1 MQYFS
6 LENHTVWKLFWAN
19 IQAVCLSL
27 SALDVFPDKST
38 LVIYDINEDA
48 CACINLC

>member
-19 IQAVCLSL
+19 IQAVCLS
-27 SALDVFPDKST
+27 ALDVLPDKST
-38 LVIYDINEDA
+38 LMIYDINEDA
-48 CACINLC
+48 CTCVSLC